1 MNLAFME
8 KETSVAESTVSAQ
21 GTTEFSLFGMF
32 AVLMVQEGLLVFS
45 LVAAILALKSGYLI
59 ILGMFGLHVLL
70 QLIFAF
76 AGKATD
82 LTNQRL
88 ALMTQLVAA
97 QLISP
102 MATIR
107 TLVTLVPSIRTRRV
121 NQRLRQNISTG
132 NLPKSDV
139 LQKCWDNSANSQQA

>member
-21 GTTEFSLFGMF
+21 GTTEFSLFGML

-107 TLVTLVPSIRTRRV
+107 TLVTLVPSIRTRV

-139 LQKCWDNSANSQQA
+139 LQKCWDNSPNSQPA